1 MALNLRVLS
10 TLGST
15 IGGSN
20 ATVVVGKKT
29 CCFKDGKG
37 RWVIEVAINKNMTD
51 RDVSLIHGFIDHEA
65 AHVRYTNWD
74 AVETSF
80 KLGEE
85 VKTLTN
91 ILEDVRIEKQIAQR
105 YPGSGLNLNRTAA
118 KLCEDESF
126 WAMPNSKMG
135 LYSLVCCFYLYG
147 GRYHLL
153 KQLDLKT
160 RASLAFDILK
170 ERVSPE
176 LYAKFGKAFI
186 EMKQH
191 TGTADALVAA
201 KQIVSL
207 LGKARKEEEANKA
220 PSPGGKGDTGTTGSD
235 AQGDA
240 EGKSAGSA
248 GDDAQGDAEGK
259 SAGSAGDDAQ
269 GDAAGKSAGSAGD
282 DAQGDAAGK
291 SAGSASDDAEGDA
304 AGKSAGSAGDDAE
317 GDVGEEV
324 GDKSASK
331 ASGESSR
338 GSDRNLWFDENGRE
352 LAPADICEGLADKL
366 QSIFDASFDPQEGDP
381 FQSTLAVYRPTT
393 NEPCLFQAD
402 VKAVQ
407 SVQQAMNKWCL
418 SFTQVKHSPRTAGQK
433 LNTRRLA
440 SVPTGN
446 LRVFDHATRSKTP
459 AAAVQVLLD
468 ASGSMTSQTQEL
480 PYGAYAPSGI
490 ACASLVKALQGLR
503 HFAVS
508 VMQFNETIY
517 LAHDWDNKGPLPSLR
532 YADGGTETVRACFTA
547 LGNLATRQEST
558 KILFI
563 LTDGHGDLSRVLP
576 VAEEYGVKICA
587 IRFGTQG
594 FRMLSALDPQLQPF
608 CTDLEHLPEM
618 FTDVLMRTMGRA

>member
-20 ATVVVGKKT
+20 AIVVVGNKT
-29 CCFKDGKG
+29 CCFNDGQG

-65 AHVRYTNWD
+65 AHVRYTNWN

-91 ILEDVRIEKQIAQR
+91 ILEDVRIEKMIAQR

-207 LGKARKEEEANKA
+207 LGKAKEEENANKA

-248 GDDAQGDAEGK
+248 GDDAQGDA
-259 SAGSAGDDAQ
+259 
-269 GDAAGKSAGSAGD
+269 AGKSAGSAG
-282 DAQGDAAGK
+282 
-291 SAGSASDDAEGDA
+291 DDAEGDA

-324 GDKSASK
+324 GDKSASN

-338 GSDRNLWFDENGRE
+338 GSDRNLWFDESGRE
-352 LAPADICEGLADKL
+352 LVPADICEGLADKL

-381 FQSTLAVYRPTT
+381 FQSTLAIYRPSTI
-393 NEPCLFQAD
+393 EPCLFQAD
-402 VKAVQ
+402 AKAVQ
-407 SVQQAMNKWCL
+407 SVQQVMNKWCL
-418 SFTQVKHSPRTAGQK
+418 SFTQVKHSPRTAGHK

-468 ASGSMTSQTQEL
+468 ASGSMTSQTKEL

-503 HFAVS
+503 NFAVS
-508 VMQFNETIY
+508 VMQFNESIN
-517 LAHDWDNKGPLPSLR
+517 LAHDWDNKGPLSNLC

-547 LGNLATRQEST
+547 LGNLANRQEST

-587 IRFGTQG
+587 IRFGSQG
-594 FRMLSALDPQLQPF
+594 YRKLDALDLQLQPF
-608 CTDLEHLPEM
+608 CSDLEHLPEM

>member
-207 LGKARKEEEANKA
+207 LGKAKKEEEANKA
-220 PSPGGKGDTGTTGSD
+220 PSPGGKGDT
-235 AQGDA
+235 
-240 EGKSAGSA
+240 
-248 GDDAQGDAEGK
+248 
-259 SAGSAGDDAQ
+259 
-269 GDAAGKSAGSAGD
+269 
-282 DAQGDAAGK
+282 
-291 SAGSASDDAEGDA
+291 
-304 AGKSAGSAGDDAE
+304 
-317 GDVGEEV
+317 
-324 GDKSASK
+324 ASK

-418 SFTQVKHSPRTAGQK
+418 SFTQVKHSPRTAGHK

-587 IRFGTQG
+587 IRFGTKG

-608 CTDLEHLPEM
+608 CSDLEHLPEM